1 MSQVVIANKTAR
13 TAYRATALAFSAALL
28 VAACSSGGGGGGKAS
43 QSTGAAK
50 PGSGTKVTVTETEY
64 ALKLSRSSFSPGT
77 YTFTADNAGATTHA
91 LEVDGPGVSDVRTK
105 NISSGQNTSVTVT
118 LKKGTYELYC
128 PVDGHRQLGMKTDL
142 KVG

>member
-1 MSQVVIANKTAR
+1 MVIAKKTAR
-13 TAYRATALAFSAALL
+13 TAFRTTALAFSAALL

-43 QSTGAAK
+43 DSTGAAK
-50 PGSGTKVTVTETEY
+50 AGSGTKVTVTETEF
-64 ALKLSRSSFSPGT
+64 ALKLSRNSFTPGT
-77 YTFTADNAGATTHA
+77 YTFTADNAGTTTHA

>member
-1 MSQVVIANKTAR
+1 MVIANKTAR
-13 TAYRATALAFSAALL
+13 TAFRATALAFSAALL
-28 VAACSSGGGGGGKAS
+28 VAACSSGGGGGGGKAS

-50 PGSGTKVTVTETEY
+50 AGSGTKVTVTETEY
-64 ALKLSRSSFSPGT
+64 ALKLSRNSFTPGT
-77 YTFTADNAGATTHA
+77 YTFTADNAGTTTHA